1 MQGTDQKIYVFVGD
15 GEVNEGS
22 ILEGAMYAAHHKL
35 KNLMLIVDQHGFQAI
50 GTTDDVLHLGSLK
63 TNLPVLDL
71 RLFVSM
77 DTMKSQ

>member
-1 MQGTDQKIYVFVGD
+1 
-15 GEVNEGS
+15 
-22 ILEGAMYAAHHKL
+22 MYAAHHKW

-50 GTTDDVLHLGSLK
+50 GSTDDVLHLGSLK